1 MNSMKSSFEI
11 SGEDVRTAP
20 ASTLENVIEKT
31 LEDLSTVLC
40 CSGSTKSRLYEDIL
54 CMVERSLFKIALR
67 RSNNVKSTAAAYLG
81 INRNTFQKKMDKLG
95 IQCDKGGTP

>member
-1 MNSMKSSFEI
+1 MNPMKSSFEVP
-11 SGEDVRTAP
+11 GGDVSAAP
-20 ASTLENVIEKT
+20 VSTLENVIEKT

-40 CSGSTKSRLYEDIL
+40 CSGSAKSRLYEDIL

-95 IQCDKGGTP
+95 IQCEKGEAP